1 MLFFPA
7 RCTRLLPVLSIL
19 LIAGAA
25 LADDLQQTFE
35 FVADELVLVDL
46 VGEVRVEAATGDRYQ
61 VQVVIR
67 GDDAEPGLLD
77 VVLEEGRKAR
87 LEVQFPVKDHRTYVY
102 PDLGR
107 GNSTTVWQPDQDGD
121 ASWWEKVWHSLGGEK
136 ITVRGS
142 GRGLEVWADVTV
154 RVPADRATKVYLG
167 AGDILAAGVDG
178 KLVLDT
184 HSGPIVVD
192 SHRGELVCDTGSGRV
207 KVRDIDG
214 PLLVDTGSGS
224 VKVENQQG
232 GSLKVD
238 TGSGSVRING
248 ADTDDLY
255 VDTGSGS
262 VTAVAVKAD
271 QARIDTGSGSVEL
284 VLDRLGTGRFVL
296 DTGSGSVRLELPDD
310 ASAMIYVDTGSGGI
324 KARHPAG
331 EVLHTDR
338 GEMKLRIGDGKTKVV
353 IDTGSGGVTI
363 AGR

>member
-1 MLFFPA
+1 MSSFPA
-7 RCTRLLPVLSIL
+7 RCARLLPVLPIL

-25 LADDLQQTFE
+25 MADDLQHAFE
-35 FVADELVLVDL
+35 FSADELVLVDL
-46 VGEVRVEAATGDRYQ
+46 VGEIQVEAATGDRYE
-61 VQVVIR
+61 VLVLIH

-87 LEVQFPVKDHRTYVY
+87 LEVHFPVKDHHNFVY

-107 GNSTTVWQPDQDGD
+107 GNSTTVWQPGQDGD
-121 ASWWEKVWHSLGGEK
+121 SSWWAKVWHSLGGEK

-154 RVPADRATKVYLG
+154 RVPAGRTTKVYLG
-167 AGDILAAGVDG
+167 AGNIVAAGIDG
-178 KLVLDT
+178 KLALDT
-184 HSGPIVVD
+184 HSGPIDVD
-192 SHRGELVCDTGSGRV
+192 GHRGKLVCDTGSGRV

-224 VKVENQQG
+224 VKVESQRG

-238 TGSGSVRING
+238 TGSGAVHING
-248 ADTDDLY
+248 ADTDNLY

-284 VLDRLGTGRFVL
+284 VLDRMGTGRFVI
-296 DTGSGSVRLELPDD
+296 DTGSGSVHLELPND
-310 ASAMIYVDTGSGGI
+310 ASAMVHVDTGSGGI
-324 KARHPAG
+324 KAKHPAG

-338 GEMKLRIGDGKTKVV
+338 GEMKLRIGGGKTKVV
-353 IDTGSGGVTI
+353 VDTGSGGVTI